1 MNAARMLKITGT
13 VVLSLALVAGAR
25 AYQVGLFEE
34 LPPEKRVG
42 GHELALD
49 VGRASLANKVLLYNV
64 LCEDIPESK
73 ALTGG
78 NVECIAEDAAGRPVG
93 LKVTFKG
100 TEGEYV
106 LEQV

>member
-1 MNAARMLKITGT
+1 MNAARMLKITGG

-42 GHELALD
+42 GHQLALD
-49 VGRASLANKVLLYNV
+49 VTRASLAKKVVLYNT

-73 ALTGG
+73 AMSGG
-78 NVECIAEDAAGRPVG
+78 EVECIAEDAAGRPVG
-93 LKVTFKG
+93 LKVKFEG
-100 TEGEYV
+100 TEGDYV